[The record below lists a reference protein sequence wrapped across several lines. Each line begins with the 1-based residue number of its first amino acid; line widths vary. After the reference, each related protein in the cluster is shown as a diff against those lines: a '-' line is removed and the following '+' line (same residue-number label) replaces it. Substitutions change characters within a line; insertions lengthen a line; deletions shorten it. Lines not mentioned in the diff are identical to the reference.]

1 MKGLG
6 GVVELLLLRSRPSH
20 TMKRDGRDTFVFDCQ
35 LTCGFMSR
43 SVPEPVRDWHARGEL
58 HLALRASTGEQPA
71 EGRAATTR
79 ITLRRMNLPTVA

>member
-6 GVVELLLLRSRPSH
+6 GVVEMLLLRSWPSH
-20 TMKRDGRDTFVFDCQ
+20 TLRRDGRDTFVFDCQ

-43 SVPEPVRDWHARGEL
+43 SVPEAIRDWHPCGEL
-58 HLALRASTGEQPA
+58 HLASPASTGERPA

-79 ITLRRMNLPTVA
+79 LKLWWMHVPTVA

>member
-6 GVVELLLLRSRPSH
+6 GVVELLLLRSWPNH
-20 TMKRDGRDTFVFDCQ
+20 TLLQDSRDTFVLDRQ

-43 SVPEPVRDWHARGEL
+43 SVPQPVRDWHCRGEQ
-58 HLALRASTGEQPA
+58 HLALRPATGEQPA

-79 ITLRRMNLPTVA
+79 LTLRWMHLPTVA